1 MGLFSK
7 LKENIEKS
15 KERQKMMME
24 KKESGIREGHI
35 PSRYCDIAFCNT

>member
-24 KKESGIREGHI
+24 KRKR
-35 PSRYCDIAFCNT
+35 NTRGTYTVPVLRHCLL